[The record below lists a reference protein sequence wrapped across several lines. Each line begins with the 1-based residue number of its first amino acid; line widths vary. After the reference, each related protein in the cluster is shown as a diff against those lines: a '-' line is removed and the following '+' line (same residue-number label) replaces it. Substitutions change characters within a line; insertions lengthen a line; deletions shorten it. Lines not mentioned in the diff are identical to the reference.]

1 MKYKL
6 REDPNQVTDFM
17 TQDLRLRTVWERG
30 YAQCGTA
37 LGRYKVYQLRNDVA
51 EWVSQQDITK
61 WTRYEVEFSYDVY
74 HFSDEL
80 MMLLILRWS

>member
-1 MKYKL
+1 MKFKL

-17 TQDLRLRTVWERG
+17 TWDLRLRTVWERG
-30 YAQCGTA
+30 YAFCGTA
-37 LGRYKVYQLRNDVA
+37 LGKYKVYQLRDDVA
-51 EWVSQQDITK
+51 EWVHQQDITK